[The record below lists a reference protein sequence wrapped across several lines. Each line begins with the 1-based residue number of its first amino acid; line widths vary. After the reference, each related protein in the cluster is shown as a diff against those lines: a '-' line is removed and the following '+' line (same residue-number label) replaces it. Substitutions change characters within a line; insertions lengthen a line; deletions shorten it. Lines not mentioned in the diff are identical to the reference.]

1 MYKAIISAV
10 LILVATSARPDFT
23 CPDDVTPVCL
33 DKGDKV
39 CPATAR
45 CVDSSAVCFDEFPCD
60 PTEGFVCESRYD
72 AMMKDYREAAEEHD
86 ALAKQNVDLRE
97 QRLAWK
103 NCVLNA
109 DTLAGA
115 RQCVR

>member
-1 MYKAIISAV
+1 MYKTIISAV
-10 LILVATSARPDFT
+10 LLLASTGAYSDFT

-33 DKGDKV
+33 DKGDTV

-45 CVDSSAVCFDEFPCD
+45 CVDSNAVCFDSFPCD
-60 PTEGFVCESRYD
+60 AGEGFVCESRYD
-72 AMMKDYREAAEEHD
+72 AMMNDYREAAKEHD
-86 ALAKQNVDLRE
+86 ALARQNVELRE

-109 DTLAGA
+109 STLPDA
-115 RQCVR
+115 RKCVR

>member
-1 MYKAIISAV
+1 MYKIIFSAV
-10 LILVATSARPDFT
+10 LLLASTSAFSDFT

-45 CVDSSAVCFDEFPCD
+45 CVDSSAVCFDSFPCD
-60 PTEGFVCESRYD
+60 ANEGFVCESRYD
-72 AMMKDYREAAEEHD
+72 AMMNDYREAAKEHD
-86 ALAKQNVDLRE
+86 ALAKQNVELRE

-103 NCVLNA
+103 NCILNA

>member
-1 MYKAIISAV
+1 MKYLVFSAV
-10 LILVATSARPDFT
+10 LILVSKVAWCDFT
-23 CPDDVTPVCL
+23 CEDGTEPACL

-39 CPATAR
+39 CPASAR

-60 PTEGFVCESRYD
+60 VSEGFVCESRYD
-72 AMMKDYREAAEEHD
+72 AMMHDYREAVKEHD

-97 QRLAWK
+97 QRLDRK

-109 DTLAGA
+109 STLAGA

>member
-1 MYKAIISAV
+1 MYKTIITAV
-10 LILVATSARPDFT
+10 LILLSTNTWADFT
-23 CPDDVTPVCL
+23 CPDGVTPVCL
-33 DKGDKV
+33 DEGDKV

-45 CVDSSAVCFDEFPCD
+45 CVDSSAVCFDAFPCD
-60 PTEGFVCESRYD
+60 DGEGFVCESKYD
-72 AMMKDYREAAEEHD
+72 SMMNDYRDAVKEHD
-86 ALAKQNVDLRE
+86 ALAKENVELRE

-109 DTLAGA
+109 TTLAEA

>member
-1 MYKAIISAV
+1 MYKTIIPAM
-10 LILVATSARPDFT
+10 LILFATSVFADFT
-23 CPDDVTPVCL
+23 CPDGVTPVCL

-45 CVDSSAVCFDEFPCD
+45 CVDSSAVCFDSFPCD
-60 PTEGFVCESRYD
+60 ASEGFVCESRYD
-72 AMMKDYREAAEEHD
+72 AMMKDYREAAKEHE
-86 ALAKQNVDLRE
+86 ALGKQNVELRE

>member
-1 MYKAIISAV
+1 MRNVLFSAL
-10 LILVATSARPDFT
+10 LILVSMTAWSNFSCEDGAE
-23 CPDDVTPVCL
+23 PVCL

-45 CVDSSAVCFDEFPCD
+45 CVDGNSVCFDQFPCD
-60 PTEGFVCESRYD
+60 AGEGFVCESRYD
-72 AMMKDYREAAEEHD
+72 AMMRDYREAAKEHD

-97 QRLAWK
+97 QRLERK

>member
-1 MYKAIISAV
+1 MQKAIITA
-10 LILVATSARPDFT
+10 LLTLVAVSAWSDFS
-23 CPDDVTPVCL
+23 CPEATEPACL

-45 CVDSSAVCFDEFPCD
+45 CVDSSAVCFDSFPCD
-60 PTEGFVCESRYD
+60 ASEGFVCESRYD
-72 AMMKDYREAAEEHD
+72 ALMKDCREAAQEHN

>member
-1 MYKAIISAV
+1 MYKSIISAV
-10 LILVATSARPDFT
+10 LILFATNAWPEFT
-23 CPDDVTPVCL
+23 CPDAVTPVCL

-45 CVDSSAVCFDEFPCD
+45 CVDSSAVCFDSFPCEA
-60 PTEGFVCESRYD
+60 TEGFVCESRYD
-72 AMMKDYREAAEEHD
+72 AMMNDYKEAAKEHD

-97 QRLAWK
+97 QRLEWK

-109 DTLAGA
+109 NTLAGA